1 MVTSSN
7 ANVGLTKELLAEAI
21 RSRKFLSKFLGTLD
35 VISDVFVKPNHEE
48 PPSGAVPG
56 GTAPTSPI
64 RSSHAMA
71 IAALLDAHPAI
82 ERFGNLC
89 MVAIRRLLDKL
100 RASGQAAADT
110 LGQVESELEVC
121 AEARRNISER
131 LTCCHYQLNK
141 IGHWESESEVPPYK
155 GCILEAFS
163 DTGKEFYPPGNAIV
177 PVFGLSNFHASKS
190 CLADA
195 LSKHSDSASSPN
207 RSQFL
212 GKLLHLTASCN
223 SPLADGERCESSDCL
238 SLILENGP
246 DLSVC
251 AIRGET
257 ALYCAAQSG
266 SLPNVQTIARY
277 YLRSGESLDTA
288 VSRTG
293 WTPLMVACI
302 KGYTDIAEHL
312 LSAGADAQKVDVLG
326 WTAREHA
333 AYRGHLTT
341 AALEGFVAAGRPT
354 GKMLQRINAP
364 MQTVHST
371 LDIRERAVVVTL
383 GSVQGGHDRAT
394 VTLKPHATERECG
407 NLDLRFLEII
417 IDGAD
422 CSPKIVQ
429 LPLRQDTSIEPL
441 VGRIGVDVPARAT
454 VRLWNRDGS
463 PATGGKAAMGKLESS
478 GTVVLD
484 DDSAKFG
491 KSRQSMLR
499 ETSVVMLDKETM
511 EFAGTVLLSY
521 VISTPFQGL
530 KDGKAAS
537 YQRQPGDPVR
547 LVGHRGS

>member
-1 MVTSSN
+1 M
-7 ANVGLTKELLAEAI
+7 K
-21 RSRKFLSKFLGTLD
+21 
-35 VISDVFVKPNHEE
+35 SDVSVKPNHEE
-48 PPSGAVPG
+48 PPSGAVQG

-64 RSSHAMA
+64 SSSHAMA
-71 IAALLDAHPAI
+71 IAALLEAHPAI
-82 ERFGNLC
+82 ESFGNLC
-89 MVAIRRLLDKL
+89 IVAIRRLLDKF

-110 LGQVESELEVC
+110 LGQVESELEAC
-121 AEARRNISER
+121 AEARRNISEC
-131 LTCCHYQLNK
+131 LTCSHHQLNNV
-141 IGHWESESEVPPYK
+141 GYGESESEVPSYK
-155 GCILEAFS
+155 ECILEAFS
-163 DTGKEFYPPGNAIV
+163 DTGKEFYPPRNEV
-177 PVFGLSNFHASKS
+177 
-190 CLADA
+190 
-195 LSKHSDSASSPN
+195 
-207 RSQFL
+207 
-212 GKLLHLTASCN
+212 
-223 SPLADGERCESSDCL
+223 ADGERCKASDYL
-238 SLILENGP
+238 NVILENGP

-251 AIRGET
+251 SLRGET
-257 ALYCAAQSG
+257 VLYCAAQSG
-266 SLPNVQTIARY
+266 SLPNVQTVARY
-277 YLRSGESLDTA
+277 YLQSGESLDTA
-288 VSRTG
+288 VPRTG

-354 GKMLQRINAP
+354 GKMLQRINTP
-364 MQTVHST
+364 TQTVHST
-371 LDIRERAVVVTL
+371 LDSRERAVVVTL

-394 VTLKPHATERECG
+394 VKLEPRSTERECG
-407 NLDLRFLEII
+407 RLDFRCLEII

-429 LPLRQDTSIEPL
+429 LPIWQDTSIEPL
-441 VGRIGVDVPARAT
+441 VGRIGLDVPARAT
-454 VRLWNRDGS
+454 VRLWNRNGS

-511 EFAGTVLLSY
+511 KFAGTVLLSY
-521 VISTPFQGL
+521 VIATPFQGL
-530 KDGKAAS
+530 KDSKVAS
-537 YQRQPGDPVR
+537 YQRRPGDPVR